1 MISEETK
8 SQIQER
14 EQGFLM
20 GIKRR
25 RNRELDGWLE
35 SLDET
40 KWQACPVGV
49 TASEKKPPP
58 QTRVQEVESGE
69 EGLRVFVIDS
79 EDRRE
84 YEQAQRERSMQ
95 KTREALERLQARVV
109 AGRLV
114 RPEKIGAAAGRI
126 LARNHGSRYYD
137 WRLRE
142 GSFEFFEH
150 PVHLARERRLEGRYV
165 IATSEPG
172 ITAMDAVEK
181 YKELMEVERGFR
193 HLKDVIDLRPIHH
206 RIAPRI
212 EGHIFVATLALLLE
226 RLLERRL
233 QEAGLDFSAAF
244 AIEAASTLRAV
255 TFHVPEGPPRLG
267 ISRGSPHAGQVLGA
281 LKITN
286 RTPPSPP
293 EGQATVL

>member
-1 MISEETK
+1 
-8 SQIQER
+8 
-14 EQGFLM
+14 
-20 GIKRR
+20 
-25 RNRELDGWLE
+25 
-35 SLDET
+35 
-40 KWQACPVGV
+40 
-49 TASEKKPPP
+49 
-58 QTRVQEVESGE
+58 
-69 EGLRVFVIDS
+69 
-79 EDRRE
+79 
-84 YEQAQRERSMQ
+84 
-95 KTREALERLQARVV
+95 
-109 AGRLV
+109 
-114 RPEKIGAAAGRI
+114 
-126 LARNHGSRYYD
+126 
-137 WRLRE
+137 
-142 GSFEFFEH
+142 
-150 PVHLARERRLEGRYV
+150 
-165 IATSEPG
+165 
-172 ITAMDAVEK
+172 MDAVEK

-293 EGQATVL
+293 EGQAAVL